1 MTAWLLLSRMR
12 ARSSPAMLATA
23 LCYAAL
29 SAAFA
34 LRAVLGLSSSA
45 QQLMPGAL
53 SVAQL
58 FTLVPGAVVIAVGS
72 ICFLSLVHERRMA
85 QGMEA
90 LAGSLQTQEQ
100 LVAQRTAELT
110 AANAALIERARTIAE
125 LYDEAPCGYVS
136 LAFDGTVLEANHT
149 LLGMLGLARHELF
162 GQDLR
167 RFLAPGSRKTLDDC
181 IDATMRE
188 GRVMDRELDFMF
200 EDGSTMPMLLSM
212 VAARGAGSAAT
223 SMRATLVDNSERKAR
238 EQQLQTL
245 QQELQRRAEQAEA
258 ATRAKTA
265 FLANM
270 SHEIRTPLNAV
281 IGFSQLLLQQKLPQD
296 ANRFIVHIHRAGEQL
311 LAFTNDV
318 LELSR
323 LEAGAMRLEAIVF
336 EPATLLDA
344 VCSVVRPQ
352 ADAKGLELRLDVDP
366 GLPAQLLG
374 DPSRLRQI
382 LVNLVGNAVKFT
394 SSGSVMLG
402 VRQTSRE
409 GERVTLRFDVADT
422 GIGIAPE
429 ERERI
434 FQPFMQADGSASRRF
449 GGAGLGLSIVRRL
462 VDMMGG
468 ALSMQ
473 SHPGQ
478 GSVFSVELPFRV
490 A

>member
-34 LRAVLGLSSSA
+34 LRAVLGLGSSA
-45 QQLMPGAL
+45 QQLMPGSL
-53 SVAQL
+53 SMAQL

-85 QGMEA
+85 QGMDA

-136 LAFDGTVLEANHT
+136 LALDGTVLEANHT
-149 LLGMLGLARHELF
+149 LLGMLGLARHEF
-162 GQDLR
+162 VGHDLR
-167 RFLAPGSRKTLDDC
+167 KFLAPGSRKTLDDC

-188 GRVMDRELDFMF
+188 GRVMDRDLDFMF
-200 EDGSTMPMLLSM
+200 EDDSTMPMLLSM
-212 VAARGAGSAAT
+212 VAARSAGSAAT
-223 SMRATLVDNSERKAR
+223 SMRATLADDSERKAH
-238 EQQLQTL
+238 EQQLQAL

-258 ATRAKTA
+258 ATRAKAA

-281 IGFSQLLLQQKLPQD
+281 IGFSQLLLQQQLPQNT
-296 ANRFIVHIHRAGEQL
+296 NRFIGHIHRAGEQL

-323 LEAGAMRLEAIVF
+323 LEGGTMRIEAVVF
-336 EPATLLDA
+336 EPTTLLDA

-374 DPSRLRQI
+374 NPSRLRQI
-382 LVNLVGNAVKFT
+382 LVNLLGNAVKFT

-468 ALSMQ
+468 ALSVQ